1 MKSLIFDAIER
12 SRQMAFSKLQDI
24 AAENHNKQT
33 PKEVYASEYLKH
45 AGNTSGFKQLLVS
58 KPGLP

>member
-33 PKEVYASEYLKH
+33 PKEVYTSEYLKSRKH
-45 AGNTSGFKQLLVS
+45 FLSLNNS
-58 KPGLP
+58 KPGLQ

>member
-45 AGNTSGFKQLLVS
+45 AGNTSGFKQL
-58 KPGLP
+58 